1 MARKRKD
8 TRIFETLLARFEP
21 DLQRAFRAALA
32 DLREGVN
39 FRAFLDALE
48 SGNIQNAIDA
58 LNIEPAA
65 FQRYAV
71 AKTEAFRAS
80 GAATVASISLPG
92 AIDARIRFDMTN
104 PRAEA
109 WIANEVG
116 QKITRIT
123 EENIET
129 VRKTILTGFQRGD
142 GPFDIGVDVAGRVKN
157 GVRQGGVLGL
167 DGPRAERLAKVKE
180 GIKTPEGVRG
190 LVIEGR
196 DGTVRMRYK
205 VNKASENAIL
215 AAHRRG
221 EAVLEEQRVR
231 IEQQY
236 SNRLLKDRADT
247 VARAETSQAVMS
259 AREEAWSQTN
269 IPDEFILKRYIHGGG
284 VKDPREHHIAMS
296 GTVIRGKQTPFPF
309 SNGARHRWAHDPEAD
324 VSELV
329 NCSCNTE
336 MFVDPQYRPGSG

>member
-1 MARKRKD
+1 MARKTRGH
-8 TRIFETLLARFEP
+8 RIFETLLARFEP
-21 DLQRAFRAALA
+21 DIQRAFRAALA

-39 FRAFLDALE
+39 FRALTDALE
-48 SGNIQNAIDA
+48 AGNIQSAIDA

-71 AKTEAFRAS
+71 AKTEAYRQS
-80 GAATVASISLPG
+80 GAATVANISLPG
-92 AIDARIRFDMTN
+92 AVDARIRFDMTN

-123 EENIET
+123 EEQVET
-129 VRKTILTGFQRGD
+129 VRSTILQGFQRGD

-167 DGPRAERLAKVKE
+167 DGPRAERLARVKE

-196 DGTVRMRYK
+196 DGTVKMRYR
-205 VNKASENAIL
+205 VNKASENAIR

-221 EAVLEEQRVR
+221 EAVPEAQRVR

-236 SNRLLKDRADT
+236 SNRLLKDRANT
-247 VARAETSQAVMS
+247 VAQAETSQAVMS
-259 AREEAWSQTN
+259 AREEAWEQTGV
-269 IPDEFILKRYIHGGG
+269 PDEFILKRYIHGGS
-284 VKDPREHHIAMS
+284 VDDPREHHIAMN
-296 GTVIRGKQTPFPF
+296 GEIIRGKQTPIPF
-309 SNGARHRWAHDPEAD
+309 ANGARHRWAHDPEAD

-329 NCSCNTE
+329 NCSCSTE
-336 MFVDPQYRPGSG
+336 FFVDPQYRPDGG